1 MYGFKEMKETEFS
14 NNFGRTI
21 KERHFKIT
29 REKDPKKE
37 NQVYDFIH
45 FNELDDSK
53 K

>member
-1 MYGFKEMKETEFS
+1 MKETQFS
-14 NNFGRTI
+14 NNFGRII
-21 KERHFKIT
+21 KERRFKIT

-45 FNELDDSK
+45 FDELDDSK